1 MTDYLQVWH
10 ARVPE
15 GSVEKLLDL
24 RPDAIAEAKRLC
36 PELRAANLVRLE
48 DGTWLDVLRWSCPDG
63 EERLLRDA
71 EHFDALHKMH
81 ELLENAVQ
89 VGRGEILPE
98 AGRWAGP
105 RTPMLSTSSP
115 DEPLTGTATR

>member
-81 ELLENAVQ
+81 ELLETPSRSAGARSSRRPADGL
-89 VGRGEILPE
+89 GRGRRCCRRARP
-98 AGRWAGP
+98 
-105 RTPMLSTSSP
+105 TS
-115 DEPLTGTATR
+115 R